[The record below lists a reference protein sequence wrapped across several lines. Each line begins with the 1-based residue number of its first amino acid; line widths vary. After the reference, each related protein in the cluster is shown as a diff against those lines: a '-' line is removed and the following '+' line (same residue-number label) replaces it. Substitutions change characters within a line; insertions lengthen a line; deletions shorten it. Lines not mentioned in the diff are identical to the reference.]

1 MTILLEDFAGLGLQV
16 GGVCKVEFFFFK
28 VEYFNWLVFKI
39 FFMKASTDA
48 GKI

>member
-1 MTILLEDFAGLGLQV
+1 MTILLENFAGLGLQA
-16 GGVCKVEFFFFK
+16 GGGCK

-39 FFMKASTDA
+39 FFMKASADS